1 MGTNVHVC
9 ACVVSTGVCEM
20 IVCVLRVWVCCVC
33 ACELATELHTNVFR
47 CVPQPGGIN
56 YGSGGAGGGTDKHV
70 VALVVLD
77 AVASTVD
84 GCLCMYV
91 VTGSAL
97 TG

>member
-1 MGTNVHVC
+1 
-9 ACVVSTGVCEM
+9 M
-20 IVCVLRVWVCCVC
+20 IVCVLRVWVCCVLRVRVR
-33 ACELATELHTNVFR
+33 AGNTTPTNVFR

-56 YGSGGAGGGTDKHV
+56 YGSGGAGGGGTDKHV
-70 VALVVLD
+70 VALVVLV